1 MSKRIDIT
9 EDRLKK
15 LYIKRRLSIRKI
27 AEIFNCVPSTIWT
40 KLCQFNIKVR
50 TKSEA
55 NKEKYRIR
63 ISKALL
69 KYLYVD
75 KELDTGELAKK
86 FNCSSNTIVKRFRRY
101 DIPIR
106 KTRINVPRN
115 KLEYLYVNKKKT
127 IYQIA
132 KKFNCDPVTI
142 SNRLN
147 QCSIPIRKKGEVKE
161 ENREI
166 KIPKDKLKYLYV
178 DKGLTIS
185 EIVKMF
191 NWSRGTVYKRL
202 RRYDFVRSVS
212 EASKGKPSAF
222 KGKHHTPETKKK
234 LSKATTEQLASGK
247 MRRKDTSVESKM
259 ESELKRNNIYYQ
271 KQVPLCNI
279 SVVDFYLPEYKIVI
293 YIDGDYWHNLS
304 TVKDRDK
311 KQNKILEENGYK
323 VLRFW
328 EHEINKS
335 AEECIN
341 KIMKYI
347 GIRGELAL
355 IDQNDYQRQ
364 IIKNYV

>member
-1 MSKRIDIT
+1 MSKIIDIT
-9 EDRLKK
+9 EDKLKE
-15 LYIKRRLSIRKI
+15 LYVKKRLSIRKI
-27 AEIFNCVPSTIWT
+27 AKIFNCVPSTIWT

-55 NKEKYRIR
+55 NKEKYRIK

-75 KELDTGELAKK
+75 KELDTSELAEK
-86 FNCSSNTIVKRFRRY
+86 FNCSNTTIVKRLHRY

-106 KTRINVPRN
+106 RIRINIPRN
-115 KLEYLYVNKKKT
+115 KLKHLYVNKKKT

-132 KKFNCDPVTI
+132 KKFNCSSVTI
-142 SNRLN
+142 LNRLN
-147 QCSIPIRKKGEVKE
+147 QSNIPIRKKGEVRE
-161 ENREI
+161 ENREV
-166 KIPKDKLKYLYV
+166 KIPKDKLRYLYV

-185 EIVKMF
+185 EIVKRF

-212 EASKGKPSAF
+212 EALEGKPSAF
-222 KGKHHTPETKKK
+222 KGKHHTLETKKK
-234 LSKATTEQLASGK
+234 LRKATIRQLASGK
-247 MRRKDTSVESKM
+247 MKRKDSSVELKM
-259 ESELKRNNIYYQ
+259 EGELKKNNINYQ
-271 KQVPLCNI
+271 KHASLCNI
-279 SVVDFYLPEYKIVI
+279 TVADFYLPKYKIVI
-293 YIDGDYWHNLS
+293 YVDGDYWHNLS
-304 TVKDRDK
+304 NVKNRDK
-311 KQNKILEENGYK
+311 NQTKILEENGYK
-323 VLRFW
+323 VFRFW

-335 AEECIN
+335 TKECIN

-355 IDQNDYQRQ
+355 RDQNDYQRQ